1 MLHEINLERIELMKI
16 KLLVFLLFACLSLG
30 ACQKSSEELLAY
42 NHDSSLSNSVINTD
56 ITETDFFAKN
66 LTIITE
72 EDNLGDDP
80 EITTEASLLV
90 NITDNKIIYGDN
102 VYEKLYPASLTKLM
116 TALIVLRYGEL
127 TDTVTISHNASHI
140 AETGAKLCGFNEGDV
155 ISMEVLLN
163 SLLIYSGND
172 AGIAIAEHMAGSE
185 EGFSKMMNDESIKI
199 AAVDSNFTNSHGLHD
214 DNNYS
219 TAYDLYL
226 IFNQLVQYDT
236 FLSIINNPTYTAVYK
251 DKDNKEITKTFNSTN
266 LYLDEA
272 SEAFVGLEGLNVIG
286 GKTGTTSK
294 AGNCLILLTKDR
306 NQNSY
311 ISLLLKAGN
320 RSELY
325 TQMTHLLS
333 SILD

>member
-1 MLHEINLERIELMKI
+1 MKV

-30 ACQKSSEELLAY
+30 ACQKSSEELLTY
-42 NHDSSLSNSVINTD
+42 NHNNLLNNSVINSD
-56 ITETDFFAKN
+56 VTETDFFAKN
-66 LTIITE
+66 LAIITV
-72 EDNLGDDP
+72 EDNIGDDP
-80 EITTEASLLV
+80 DITSEASLLV
-90 NITDNKIIYGDN
+90 NITNNEIIYGDN
-102 VYEKLYPASLTKLM
+102 VYKKLYPASLTKLM

-127 TDTVTISHNASHI
+127 TDSVTISYNASHI
-140 AETGAKLCGFNEGDV
+140 TESGAKLCGFNEGDI

-172 AGIAIAEHMAGSE
+172 AGIAIAEHIAGSE
-185 EGFSKMMNDESIKI
+185 ENFSKMMNEESIKI

-214 DNNYS
+214 DNHYS
-219 TAYDLYL
+219 TAYDIYL

-236 FLSIINNPTYTAVYK
+236 FISIINNPTYTAVYR
-251 DKDNKEITKTFNSTN
+251 DKDNKEIIKTYNSTN
-266 LYLDEA
+266 LYLDKT
-272 SEAFVGLEGLNVIG
+272 SSGLEGLESLNIIG

-294 AGNCLILLTKDR
+294 AGNCLILLTRDS

-325 TQMTHLLS
+325 SQMSHLLS
-333 SILD
+333 SLVENNQKYTE

>member
-1 MLHEINLERIELMKI
+1 MKI
-16 KLLVFLLFACLSLG
+16 KLLVFLLFACLSFG

-42 NHDSSLSNSVINTD
+42 NHDNVLNNSVINAD

-66 LTIITE
+66 LAIITE
-72 EDNLGDDP
+72 EDNMGDDP
-80 EITTEASLLV
+80 DINSEASLLV
-90 NITDNKIIYGDN
+90 NITSNEILYGDN

-116 TALIVLRYGEL
+116 TTLILLRYGEL
-127 TDTVTISHNASHI
+127 TDTVTISYNASHI
-140 AETGAKLCGFNEGDV
+140 TESGAKLCGFNEGDV

-163 SLLIYSGND
+163 SFLVYSGND
-172 AGIAIAEHMAGSE
+172 AGIAIAEHIAGTE
-185 EGFSKMMNDESIKI
+185 EDFSKMMNEESVKI

-214 DNNYS
+214 DNHYS

-236 FLSIINNPTYTAVYK
+236 FLSIIDNSTYTAVYK
-251 DKDNKEITKTFNSTN
+251 DKDNKEISKTFNSTN
-266 LYLDEA
+266 LYLDKT
-272 SEAFVGLEGLNVIG
+272 SSSLEGLQDLNIVG

-294 AGNCLILLTKDR
+294 AGNCLILLTKDS

-320 RSELY
+320 RSDLY
-325 TQMTHLLS
+325 SQMSHLLS
-333 SILD
+333 SILENIQ

>member
-1 MLHEINLERIELMKI
+1 MKI
-16 KLLVFLLFACLSLG
+16 KLLVFLLFACLSFG

-42 NHDSSLSNSVINTD
+42 NYDNVLNNSVINAD

-66 LTIITE
+66 LAIITE
-72 EDNLGDDP
+72 EDNMGDDP
-80 EITTEASLLV
+80 DINSEASLLV
-90 NITDNKIIYGDN
+90 NITSNEILYGDN

-116 TALIVLRYGEL
+116 TTLILLRYGEL
-127 TDTVTISHNASHI
+127 TDTVTISYNASHI
-140 AETGAKLCGFNEGDV
+140 TESGAKLCGFNEGDV

-163 SLLIYSGND
+163 SFLVYSGND
-172 AGIAIAEHMAGSE
+172 AGIAIAEHIAGTE
-185 EGFSKMMNDESIKI
+185 EDFSKMMNEESVKI

-214 DNNYS
+214 DNHYS

-236 FLSIINNPTYTAVYK
+236 FLSIIDDPTYTAVYK
-251 DKDNKEITKTFNSTN
+251 DKDNKEISKTFNSTN
-266 LYLDEA
+266 LYLDKT
-272 SEAFVGLEGLNVIG
+272 SSSLEGLQDLNIVG

-294 AGNCLILLTKDR
+294 AGNCLILLTKDS

-320 RSELY
+320 RSDLY
-325 TQMTHLLS
+325 SQMSHLLS
-333 SILD
+333 SILENIQE